1 MSALFGLKR
10 LVGMRT
16 LKTGLAVVLTLYI
29 GKTILVSNVFY
40 AVIGTI
46 FAMQNTVKNSFVAGK
61 NRLFGTVLGAVV
73 GYFFALAHI
82 QSPIYI
88 GLAVVVTIVCCNAL
102 KINTSIIIAATV
114 CVSIL
119 IGIQDHD
126 PLSYSI
132 LRTTDTSI
140 GIIVGILVNYFVA
153 QPNYLSRLTAEI
165 EKIELITTDLV
176 KNILIHQDLNM
187 ATLKS
192 ELNKL
197 NAVHH
202 NYCADSQFDKNPVS
216 LKQLGIAIEACHDI
230 YFHVKCIAC
239 LSIEETELT
248 VENKLEVIQFF
259 NEGCHLC
266 VHLSEPIDPIFKYHI
281 DKILDELRLLT
292 ATLDSLTSHLQ
303 E

>member
-1 MSALFGLKR
+1 MKMALKFKQ

-16 LKTGLAVVLTLYI
+16 LKTGLAVVLTLYL
-29 GKTILVSNVFY
+29 GQTFLVSNVFY

-61 NRLFGTVLGAVV
+61 NRLLGTVLGAVV
-73 GYFFALAHI
+73 GYLFVLGQIHH
-82 QSPIYI
+82 PLYI
-88 GLAVVVTIVCCNAL
+88 GLAVIVTIICCNAL
-102 KINTSIIIAATV
+102 KISTSIIIAATV

-126 PLSYSI
+126 PLMYSI

-140 GIIVGILVNYFVA
+140 GIIVGIFVNYFVA

-165 EKIELITTDLV
+165 EKVESITTDLV

-187 ATLKS
+187 STLKS

-197 NAVHH
+197 NVVHH
-202 NYCADSQFDKNPVS
+202 NYCADTQFDKNPVS
-216 LKQLGIAIEACHDI
+216 LKQLSIAIDACHDI
-230 YFHVKCIAC
+230 YFHAKCIAC
-239 LSIEETELT
+239 LSIEETELN
-248 VENKLEVIQFF
+248 VENKLEIIHFF
-259 NEGCHLC
+259 NEGCHQP

-281 DKILDELRLLT
+281 DKILDEMRLLT
-292 ATLDSLTSHLQ
+292 TTVDSLTSHLNQ
-303 E
+303 

>member
-102 KINTSIIIAATV
+102 KINT
-114 CVSIL
+114 
-119 IGIQDHD
+119 
-126 PLSYSI
+126 
-132 LRTTDTSI
+132 
-140 GIIVGILVNYFVA
+140 N
-153 QPNYLSRLTAEI
+153 
-165 EKIELITTDLV
+165 
-176 KNILIHQDLNM
+176 
-187 ATLKS
+187 
-192 ELNKL
+192 
-197 NAVHH
+197 
-202 NYCADSQFDKNPVS
+202 
-216 LKQLGIAIEACHDI
+216 
-230 YFHVKCIAC
+230 
-239 LSIEETELT
+239 
-248 VENKLEVIQFF
+248 
-259 NEGCHLC
+259 
-266 VHLSEPIDPIFKYHI
+266 
-281 DKILDELRLLT
+281 
-292 ATLDSLTSHLQ
+292 
-303 E
+303 